1 MATVAARVT
10 REEGFYQKMAV
21 GMAIFIL
28 FAFGQFAA
36 RGLVDY
42 RQVPLIMHVHAVTMV
57 SWLGLLVVQS
67 TLAQRLDLALHRR
80 LGWLGLILAVVIPPL
95 AIATCV
101 AAVRAHLV
109 PPFFTPAIFLS
120 LVTVESLTFGGLV
133 ITAIL
138 MRRRTD
144 WHRRFMIGATMILL
158 EPAFGRTLPMP
169 FMGHWGLW
177 VAMVLQLAILGIM
190 ARHDVT
196 TRGKI
201 HSATYV
207 VGGLIVMT
215 HVVHTLLGMT
225 PQVIALAGALYG

>member
-10 REEGFYQKMAV
+10 REEGFYQKMAA

-28 FAFGQFAA
+28 FSFGQFAA

-42 RQVPLIMHVHAVTMV
+42 RQVPLIVHVHAVAMV

-101 AAVRAHLV
+101 AAIRAHLV

-120 LVTVESLTFGGLV
+120 LVTVESLTFAGLV

-144 WHRRFMIGATMILL
+144 WHRRFMVGATMILL
-158 EPAFGRTLPMP
+158 EPAIARTLPMP

-177 VAMVLQLAILGIM
+177 VVMVLQLAVLGIM
-190 ARHDVT
+190 ARHDLAS
-196 TRGKI
+196 RGKV
-201 HSATYV
+201 HPATYV
-207 VGGLIVMT
+207 VAGLLVMT

-225 PQVIALAGALYG
+225 PQVIALAGAL